1 MRGFA
6 GRTSGRGVDKAKE
19 AGSTKS
25 LHDNGRAAGFTV
37 SLPAR
42 RNCGSAE
49 SILITF
55 AATSP
60 AAQVADLKDRD
71 GSDESADCGS
81 ANVPSVH
88 FHFRSVALGLISQE
102 T

>member
-1 MRGFA
+1 
-6 GRTSGRGVDKAKE
+6 VDKAKE

-37 SLPAR
+37 SLRSPAQLRVSRIDIDYLR
-42 RNCGSAE
+42 RHFS
-49 SILITF
+49 
-55 AATSP
+55 